1 MAADHA
7 EFLVTYYT
15 KEDALILDNFM
26 GRATIGLAALW
37 HKRRFIGYDV
47 EKKNVDRTSEV
58 IEEYMADSKENYKLY
73 HSDGIVLDELKD
85 ESNYL
90 DAVITDPPYVL
101 HAEKY
106 TTDERDISSMEHQD
120 YMDKIKTNFNQL
132 YRLIKKSDF
141 DKKIFYPV
149 IFKVGTGRRGK
160 SGIIDM
166 DSDFQKIAKDSG
178 FVLWD
183 KIYNQLNSPWAC
195 VNYERNYINKYVQKN
210 YETNLVFVRF

>member
-1 MAADHA
+1 
-7 EFLVTYYT
+7 
-15 KEDALILDNFM
+15 
-26 GRATIGLAALW
+26 
-37 HKRRFIGYDV
+37 
-47 EKKNVDRTSEV
+47 
-58 IEEYMADSKENYKLY
+58 
-73 HSDGIVLDELKD
+73 
-85 ESNYL
+85 
-90 DAVITDPPYVL
+90 
-101 HAEKY
+101 
-106 TTDERDISSMEHQD
+106 
-120 YMDKIKTNFNQL
+120 MDKIKTNFNQL

-160 SGIIDM
+160 SGFIDM